1 MESDI
6 NIISLVKK
14 GDVRAFDILVVKY
27 QDRLVYSV
35 FKFCKDFE
43 LSQDIAQEAFV
54 KAFRNIDNLEVK
66 VRSIPG
72 FTELLLIQ
80 QKTTFPI
87 NPEELKLTMKTFLMA
102 LYLICL

>member
-1 MESDI
+1 MDNTHVYKDWDMENDI
-6 NIISLVKK
+6 NIINLVKK

-54 KAFRNIDNLEVK
+54 KAFRNIDK
-66 VRSIPG
+66 R
-72 FTELLLIQ
+72 
-80 QKTTFPI
+80 TFFFI
-87 NPEELKLTMKTFLMA
+87 FF
-102 LYLICL
+102 

>member
-1 MESDI
+1 MENDI

-54 KAFRNIDNLEVK
+54 KAFRNIDK
-66 VRSIPG
+66 FIG
-72 FTELLLIQ
+72 
-80 QKTTFPI
+80 
-87 NPEELKLTMKTFLMA
+87 
-102 LYLICL
+102 

>member
-1 MESDI
+1 MENDI
-6 NIISLVKK
+6 NIINLVKK

-54 KAFRNIDNLEVK
+54 KAFRNIDKLEGK

-72 FTELLLIQ
+72 FTELLSIQ
-80 QKTTFPI
+80 QKIIFQT